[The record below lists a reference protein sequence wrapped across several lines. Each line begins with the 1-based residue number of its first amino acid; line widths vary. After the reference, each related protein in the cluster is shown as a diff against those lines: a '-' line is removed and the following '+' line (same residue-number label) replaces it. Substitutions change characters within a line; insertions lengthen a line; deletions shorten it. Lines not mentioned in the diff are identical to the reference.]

1 MREVLQ
7 EPYGES
13 LDVMALRSIDQ
24 ASLVTVGDVVS
35 LTAREEGLQPR
46 ICVYDGMTERR
57 EMTGFARKV
66 QESGEPIQ
74 TVRNPAGTISQEL
87 LEALRNAFQTK
98 GRTIIR
104 VDGEED
110 LAVLACLFLAPEG
123 IKVVYGWPGRGM
135 LLVTTTTATRSM
147 AEALWKELEELE

>member
-1 MREVLQ
+1 VPCLLYHLQ
-7 EPYGES
+7 IEEIGIIP
-13 LDVMALRSIDQ
+13 RSKKSFS
-24 ASLVTVGDVVS
+24 AFCSS
-35 LTAREEGLQPR
+35 
-46 ICVYDGMTERR
+46 
-57 EMTGFARKV
+57 FARKV